1 MMKQALASAGAL
13 ALAGCATLPAAN
25 DMADRSYAPDCA
37 AIGSFLDSA
46 VAQGRTV
53 GASAL
58 VWKDGREVCFDSA
71 GLASRED
78 ERPFARD
85 TLVQIFSM
93 TKPVT
98 GIALMQLWEQGKFGL
113 DDPLYW
119 HLPEYKDLKVAT
131 GLGPDGQPVLRDPL
145 RPPTVRDVLRH
156 TAGFTYGGSEEPA
169 DVVWAQLQPLSP
181 DNTLAQ
187 FSQKMAQVPL
197 LADPGTRWI
206 YSASVDVQ
214 ARLVEVLSGMAF
226 DDYVAANIFTPLAMT
241 DSAWKRESGDLHS
254 RLGPRLEDD
263 SDHPKRATDP
273 VELQAFIQPGSERYL
288 ANRVRQP
295 GDIANAGQHGLE
307 FITLQVET
315 LEQGLGEFAG
325 FDLGLAVRLVGAV
338 GLQDL
343 IPALIE
349 LAPDRLER
357 LVLAPGG
364 ESRQLQR
371 CGPRPPGDGFYR
383 RSFVC
388 LVCAHL
394 FTTQNDKLRLRINH
408 PAQVSK
414 VQGQAPE
421 ALMSPVL
428 LVNMLRLSLPKLTL
442 FTR

>member
-25 DMADRSYAPDCA
+25 DVADRGYAPDCA
-37 AIGSFLDSA
+37 AIGGFLNSA
-46 VAQGRTV
+46 VARGRTV

-58 VWKDGREVCFDSA
+58 VWKDGGEVCFDSA

-131 GLGPDGQPVLRDPL
+131 GLGPDGQPVLRDPS

-241 DSAWKRESGDLHS
+241 DSAWKRESGDLD
-254 RLGPRLEDD
+254 RLARIYVADESGALQPMPREIWLEPNFAGKPMTMGGAGIVTTVDD
-263 SDHPKRATDP
+263 YMRFARMLLNEGELDGQRIVQPETIRLMSTDMLDPRIPTENRMWLPGKGSGGFGLDFFVRTAPPATA
-273 VELQAFIQPGSERYL
+273 EE
-288 ANRVRQP
+288 NRGTV
-295 GDIANAGQHGLE
+295 
-307 FITLQVET
+307 
-315 LEQGLGEFAG
+315 GEF
-325 FDLGLAVRLVGAV
+325 FW
-338 GLQDL
+338 
-343 IPALIE
+343 
-349 LAPDRLER
+349 
-357 LVLAPGG
+357 
-364 ESRQLQR
+364 
-371 CGPRPPGDGFYR
+371 DGFP
-383 RSFVC
+383 SM
-388 LVCAHL
+388 L
-394 FTTQNDKLRLRINH
+394 FWVD
-408 PAQVSK
+408 PAQDMAVVFATQK
-414 VQGQAPE
+414 VPFDNALHHGFRDAVYGADYAGIPPE
-421 ALMSPVL
+421 
-428 LVNMLRLSLPKLTL
+428 
-442 FTR
+442 